1 MKLPRKTREGE
12 TTRSTPKVGA
22 SEDSTTRGEAEKP
35 KAEEAKTTACSRDVE
50 KTCSRD
56 ARTRVRVKKQ
66 AQKDFDGKDS

>member
-12 TTRSTPKVGA
+12 TTWGTPKVGA

-56 ARTRVRVKKQ
+56 AVSGAKTCSRDALSGRY
-66 AQKDFDGKDS
+66 